1 MMLAGNREQFAQSL
15 HHLMCQDEKII
26 LITADMGF
34 GMFDKIQ
41 NEIPTRFY
49 NVGAA
54 EQVMMDMAVGMAF
67 SGRIPITYSITPFL
81 LFRPFEVIRNY
92 INKERVPVIMVGS
105 GRDDN
110 YKHEGFSHFAGDDYI
125 LESLENI
132 VILKPEGDFDLK
144 EIVYMNKPVYLNL
157 KR

>member
-1 MMLAGNREQFAQSL
+1 
-15 HHLMCQDEKII
+15 
-26 LITADMGF
+26 
-34 GMFDKIQ
+34 
-41 NEIPTRFY
+41 
-49 NVGAA
+49 
-54 EQVMMDMAVGMAF
+54 MMDMAVGMAF

-92 INKERVPVIMVGS
+92 INKEMVPVIMVGS

-125 LESLENI
+125 LKSLENI

>member
-1 MMLAGNREQFAQSL
+1 MRRKFGRDLYE
-15 HHLMCQDEKII
+15 LMCNDSNII

-34 GMFDKIQ
+34 GMLDKIRNNLPAQ
-41 NEIPTRFY
+41 FY
-49 NVGAA
+49 NVGAS

-92 INKERVPVIMVGS
+92 INKEMVPVIMVGS